1 MHCHMGDY
9 RFYLPALTE
18 PATSIDLAQEI
29 AVSFPLP
36 GWGAHSHRE
45 GWADVR
51 PDDTRSALPKHILME
66 L

>member
-36 GWGAHSHRE
+36 G
-45 GWADVR
+45 
-51 PDDTRSALPKHILME
+51 
-66 L
+66 